1 MLIFEAKCRET
12 GGVPRRY
19 GDGGAVR
26 RTGKYFFPAA
36 CSKMRRT
43 AFIKVNLTLL
53 RKMNKFLAITA
64 LSALAFTGCMD
75 DDNGKWKEQ
84 QQVMPGMSIY
94 NSTMMQQ
101 NISMQMAGAGLRLAS
116 LLAEAEKQNPGKP
129 LAEIELDKI
138 KVKLDKSEY
147 TLQILLFGPG
157 TKITKSGPEGWLI
170 SYAEGTQQADGYI
183 LEGSLKVNTG
193 NAEQLAGTSYPDNM
207 WSVEMQPD
215 FVIKAI
221 SRNAVGNNEQTTIQ
235 MKDGKTSLFRDPSGT
250 AAYVV
255 TLENIRAN
263 FETTSSGK
271 EYVSAWNGRLTLTPE
286 EDESVAFSDIW
297 DDDLKAD
304 GAAQGLSIY
313 ANSTET
319 APMGLSY
326 KVQGGVYNFFS
337 RVASN
342 SVGVYTQIVEGSQIC
357 EFMQVGDYDPTL
369 FPSPK
374 VECKWTYEGGRLS
387 YTVFYNGFSY
397 TI

>member
-1 MLIFEAKCRET
+1 
-12 GGVPRRY
+12 
-19 GDGGAVR
+19 
-26 RTGKYFFPAA
+26 
-36 CSKMRRT
+36 
-43 AFIKVNLTLL
+43 
-53 RKMNKFLAITA
+53 MNKFLAITA

-75 DDNGKWKEQ
+75 DDNGKWKER

>member
-1 MLIFEAKCRET
+1 
-12 GGVPRRY
+12 
-19 GDGGAVR
+19 
-26 RTGKYFFPAA
+26 
-36 CSKMRRT
+36 
-43 AFIKVNLTLL
+43 
-53 RKMNKFLAITA
+53 MNKFLAITA

-75 DDNGKWKEQ
+75 DDNGDWKER
-84 QQVMPGMSIY
+84 QQVWPGISIY
-94 NSTMMQQ
+94 NSTMQQQ

-221 SRNAVGNNEQTTIQ
+221 SSNNEQMTIQ

-255 TLENIRAN
+255 TLENIWAN

-313 ANSTET
+313 ANS
-319 APMGLSY
+319 
-326 KVQGGVYNFFS
+326 
-337 RVASN
+337 
-342 SVGVYTQIVEGSQIC
+342 SVPLRWG
-357 EFMQVGDYDPTL
+357 
-369 FPSPK
+369 
-374 VECKWTYEGGRLS
+374 
-387 YTVFYNGFSY
+387 
-397 TI
+397 

>member
-1 MLIFEAKCRET
+1 
-12 GGVPRRY
+12 
-19 GDGGAVR
+19 
-26 RTGKYFFPAA
+26 
-36 CSKMRRT
+36 
-43 AFIKVNLTLL
+43 
-53 RKMNKFLAITA
+53 MNKFLAITA

-75 DDNGKWKEQ
+75 DDNGDWKER
-84 QQVMPGMSIY
+84 QQVWPGISIY
-94 NSTMMQQ
+94 NSTMQQQ

-147 TLQILLFGPG
+147 ALQILLFGPG

-221 SRNAVGNNEQTTIQ
+221 SSNNEQTTIQ
-235 MKDGKTSLFRDPSGT
+235 MKDGKTSLVRDPSGT

-313 ANSTET
+313 ANSSET

-342 SVGVYTQIVEGSQIC
+342 SVGVYTQIVEGSRIC

>member
-1 MLIFEAKCRET
+1 MRGCGWHRCW
-12 GGVPRRY
+12 RRQ
-19 GDGGAVR
+19 
-26 RTGKYFFPAA
+26 K
-36 CSKMRRT
+36 
-43 AFIKVNLTLL
+43 
-53 RKMNKFLAITA
+53 
-64 LSALAFTGCMD
+64 
-75 DDNGKWKEQ
+75 
-84 QQVMPGMSIY
+84 
-94 NSTMMQQ
+94 
-101 NISMQMAGAGLRLAS
+101 
-116 LLAEAEKQNPGKP
+116 KQNPGKP

-147 TLQILLFGPG
+147 ALQILLFGPG

-221 SRNAVGNNEQTTIQ
+221 SSNNEQTTIQ

-342 SVGVYTQIVEGSQIC
+342 SVGGLYPDRGGIADLRVHAGRRLRSDAV
-357 EFMQVGDYDPTL
+357 PL
-369 FPSPK
+369 P
-374 VECKWTYEGGRLS
+374 EGGVQMDVRRRKAELYGVLQRILLYDLTDYCREIATRRLL
-387 YTVFYNGFSY
+387 VWRPPFSCY
-397 TI
+397 GMCRVSGRPPSSRMTEGDAEGRDAQQADDRAREEKGRRQSDLTGQESRAEQADGRR

>member
-1 MLIFEAKCRET
+1 MLIFEAKCREN
-12 GGVPRRY
+12 GGVPRRS
-19 GDGGAVR
+19 GTVTEARCGGR
-26 RTGKYFFPAA
+26 EIFFPAA

-75 DDNGKWKEQ
+75 DDNGDWKER
-84 QQVMPGMSIY
+84 QQVWPGISIY
-94 NSTMMQQ
+94 NSTMQQQ

-147 TLQILLFGPG
+147 ALQILLFGPG

-221 SRNAVGNNEQTTIQ
+221 SSNNEQTTIQ
-235 MKDGKTSLFRDPSGT
+235 MKDGKTSLVRDPSGT

-313 ANSTET
+313 ANSSET